1 MVRQVNMIAA
11 VAALSVSL
19 TAGACFAEDSFQ
31 TASIKAPTPTEQVGL
46 ANWYGETFDGRTTA
60 SGERFDMFRL
70 TAASPTL
77 PLGTL
82 VEVTNLTNGRKV
94 VVRINDRRAPPT
106 GGVIVLSKAAATNL
120 EMVVQAR
127 GMVRV
132 HCLDGAPKA

>member
-1 MVRQVNMIAA
+1 MVRQVNTIAA
-11 VAALSVSL
+11 IAALGMSL
-19 TAGACFAEDSFQ
+19 TAGACLAEQSFP
-31 TASIKAPTPTEQVGL
+31 TASTVATTASEQIGM

-70 TAASPTL
+70 TAASATL

-82 VEVTNLTNGRKV
+82 VEVTNLENGRSV
-94 VVRINDRRAPPT
+94 VVRINDRKAPPE

-120 EMVVQAR
+120 EMVMQDE

-132 HCLDGAPKA
+132 QSLDDKPKA